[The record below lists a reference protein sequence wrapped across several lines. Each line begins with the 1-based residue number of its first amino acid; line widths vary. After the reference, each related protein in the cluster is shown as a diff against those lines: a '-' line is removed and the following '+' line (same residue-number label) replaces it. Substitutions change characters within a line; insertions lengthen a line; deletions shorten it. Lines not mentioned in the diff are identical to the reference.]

1 VSNLAG
7 FEIELLRDGAVVDRG
22 HAANVLDGPLS
33 ALRLVRAW
41 RWLTPCSASS
51 YTRGYPVLNR

>member
-33 ALRLVRAW
+33 ALRLVRVW
-41 RWLTPCSASS
+41 RWLTPCSHHLTLAAIRS
-51 YTRGYPVLNR
+51 